1 MQKNN
6 SFGER
11 LETFFAG
18 KGFYIVLF
26 LCVAVIGVSAWVILA
41 ETGTNVDNQ
50 QAIDVMQKA
59 EEHVA
64 VVTAAPEKPS
74 VVEVKDEPTA
84 EEPKAEEEAEQ
95 TKEIETDASE
105 PAESVAAEV
114 VVETPLFVWPV
125 NGEIAIVYSVDALI
139 YNRTMRDWRTHDG
152 IDVEAELGTHVMAMS
167 SGTVEDI
174 YKDDLYGTTVVIS
187 HPNGVTSLYANL
199 AEMPT
204 VSVGDGVSTGEVIG
218 AVGNTALAET
228 GEVMHLHIA
237 MSKDGASVNPADYLP
252 YR

>member
-6 SFGER
+6 SFGEK
-11 LETFFAG
+11 LEMFFAG

-59 EEHVA
+59 DEHVA
-64 VVTAAPEKPS
+64 VATAAPERPN
-74 VVEVKDEPTA
+74 VVETKEEPTP
-84 EEPKAEEEAEQ
+84 EEPEVVEEAEQ
-95 TKEIETDASE
+95 TTEIETDTMEATE
-105 PAESVAAEV
+105 PVAVE
-114 VVETPLFVWPV
+114 ETPLFVWPV
-125 NGEIAIVYSVDALI
+125 NGEIAIPYSIDALI

-152 IDVEAELGTHVMAMS
+152 IDVEAELGTQVMAMS
-167 SGTVEDI
+167 AGTVDDI

-187 HPNGVTSLYANL
+187 HPNGVTSMYSNL
-199 AEMPT
+199 AEIPT
-204 VSVGDGVSTGEVIG
+204 VSIGDGVSTGEVIG

-237 MSKDGASVNPADYLP
+237 MTKDGSSINPADYLP
-252 YR
+252 FR

>member
-11 LETFFAG
+11 LEAFFAG

-26 LCVAVIGVSAWVILA
+26 LCVAIIGVSAWVILA
-41 ETGTNVDNQ
+41 ETGANVDNQ
-50 QAIDVMQKA
+50 QAIDVMQRA

-64 VVTAAPEKPS
+64 IVTAVPERPNL
-74 VVEVKDEPTA
+74 VEANEEQEV
-84 EEPKAEEEAEQ
+84 EEPEVEEEAEQ
-95 TKEIETDASE
+95 TVEIEADE
-105 PAESVAAEV
+105 PEAVESVTIE
-114 VVETPLFVWPV
+114 ETPLFVWPV
-125 NGEIAIVYSVDALI
+125 NGEIVTPYSEDVLM

-152 IDVEAELGTHVMAMS
+152 IDVESELGTHVMAMS
-167 SGTVEDI
+167 AGTVEDI

-187 HPNGVTSLYANL
+187 HPNGVTSFYSNL

-204 VSVGDGVSTGEVIG
+204 VSIGDGVSTGEVIG
-218 AVGNTALAET
+218 AVGDTALGET

-237 MSKDGASVNPADYLP
+237 MSKDGASINPADYLP